1 MEDEVGA
8 ATSSSVARKA
18 ATSSVGRLETNP
30 TVSDRI
36 ARSKPGIF
44 TLRMVGSSV
53 ANSKSSAT
61 TAAWVMRLN
70 RVDLPALV

>member
-1 MEDEVGA
+1 MRLAA
-8 ATSSSVARKA
+8 ATSSKVARKA
-18 ATSSVGRLETNP
+18 ATNSVGRFDTNP

-36 ARSKPGIF
+36 ARSKPGIL

-53 ANSKSSAT
+53 ANSKSSAMT
-61 TAAWVMRLN
+61 DACVMRLK